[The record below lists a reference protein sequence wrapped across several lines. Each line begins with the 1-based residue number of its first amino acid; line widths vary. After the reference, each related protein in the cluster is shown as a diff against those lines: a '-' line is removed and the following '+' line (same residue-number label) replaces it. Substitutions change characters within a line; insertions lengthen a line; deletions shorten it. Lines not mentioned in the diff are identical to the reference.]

1 MTALLSPTN
10 RMRKGNKWGLVA
22 HTVALFSVATVCN
35 AIGLFLLPV
44 AYTNA
49 REFPGTDGLPSG
61 PFGYLMLPKL
71 VVVETIS
78 NSVIQV
84 NQWLVDGL
92 MVRPTLNPAT
102 FVLILSCF

>member
-1 MTALLSPTN
+1 MTE
-10 RMRKGNKWGLVA
+10 GNKWGLIA

-44 AYTNA
+44 AYTNG
-49 REFPGTDGLPSG
+49 REFPGVDDLPSG

-78 NSVIQV
+78 NSAIQV

-92 MVRPTLNPAT
+92 MVSPMLNPA
-102 FVLILSCF
+102 I